1 MSETTTNREHPI
13 LFSGEMVRAI
23 RGGRKTQTRRVV
35 TWRNSTVLAYP
46 AKSYWPGLNFDMAQR
61 RGTSSLMDFLTN
73 GNAPPDVHLSVPWR
87 HKNDSRIP
95 WEDCGRYR
103 VRPIWEPGDRL
114 WVRETWRETEDP
126 MSIPVIQY
134 RAGGAQ
140 VIGRNGDDVD
150 FLCGEICGDFEREDE
165 PWKPSIFMPRWA
177 CRIVLEITDVRVER
191 VQDISERDACAE
203 GFGYPLTRDCK
214 KPKFRELWDKLN
226 GPRGYGWEVN
236 PWVWAISFRRT

>member
-1 MSETTTNREHPI
+1 M
-13 LFSGEMVRAI
+13 
-23 RGGRKTQTRRVV
+23 
-35 TWRNSTVLAYP
+35 
-46 AKSYWPGLNFDMAQR
+46 
-61 RGTSSLMDFLTN
+61 
-73 GNAPPDVHLSVPWR
+73 
-87 HKNDSRIP
+87 
-95 WEDCGRYR
+95 
-103 VRPIWEPGDRL
+103 RPVWEPGDRL

-126 MSIPVIQY
+126 MGIPVIQY

-150 FLCGEICGDFEREDE
+150 FLCGEIGGDFEREDE